1 MISWKMMKDYDFQL
15 SEVWQQFGNMVLAL
29 KIIVMHNLPHFHR
42 QLNLKCHVSP
52 SITCEIS
59 QKEVKIYVTGK
70 GVITHDNNTILMS
83 KRACQT
89 SVVPH

>member
-15 SEVWQQFGNMVLAL
+15 SEVWQQFGDMVLAL
-29 KIIVMHNLPHFHR
+29 KIIVMHNLPRFHR

-52 SITCEIS
+52 TITCKIS

-70 GVITHDNNTILMS
+70 GVS
-83 KRACQT
+83 Y
-89 SVVPH
+89 P